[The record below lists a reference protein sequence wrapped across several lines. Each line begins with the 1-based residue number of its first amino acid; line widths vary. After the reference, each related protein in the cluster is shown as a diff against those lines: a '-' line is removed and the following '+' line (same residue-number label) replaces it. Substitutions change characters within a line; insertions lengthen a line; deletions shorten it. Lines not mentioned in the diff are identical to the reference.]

1 MREFVGMF
9 KELYYGT
16 IDMWKNDRK
25 EFWDTYLGFG
35 LLIFVFWFSFWVVL
49 PIVGN

>member
-1 MREFVGMF
+1 MKEFVGMF

-25 EFWDTYLGFG
+25 EFWDTYLGFA
-35 LLIFVFWFSFWVVL
+35 LVIFVFWFSFCVVL

>member
-1 MREFVGMF
+1 MKEML

-25 EFWDTYLGFG
+25 EFWEIYLGMT
-35 LLIFVFWFSFWVVL
+35 LIIFLFWFSFWVVI
-49 PIVGN
+49 PIVGS

>member
-1 MREFVGMF
+1 MKEFFGMF

-16 IDMWKNDRK
+16 IDMWKNDRM
-25 EFWDTYLGFG
+25 EFWETYLGMT
-35 LLIFVFWFSFWVVL
+35 LVVFVFWFSFWVVL